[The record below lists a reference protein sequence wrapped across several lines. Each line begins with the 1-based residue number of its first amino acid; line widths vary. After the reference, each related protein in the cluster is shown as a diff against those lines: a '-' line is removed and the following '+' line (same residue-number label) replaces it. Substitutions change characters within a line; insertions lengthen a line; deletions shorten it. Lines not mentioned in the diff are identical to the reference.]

1 MGGTRGNTADSAG
14 SGVGVAERVR
24 ALRLRR
30 NASQYRVAIDA
41 RVHPAT
47 ISALERGIR
56 VSPETLARIAGA
68 LGTTVEALRS

>member
-1 MGGTRGNTADSAG
+1 
-14 SGVGVAERVR
+14 
-24 ALRLRR
+24 
-30 NASQYRVAIDA
+30 VAIDA